1 MGLKGKSAIIG
12 IGEFKPEKIGPGVP
26 DTFTLEQVS
35 ELSRLALNDAGL
47 GSKDVNGLIVSG
59 ISESSYFIPS
69 TVTEYLGIKVDYG
82 DVVDLG
88 GASAVSMVWRAAAA
102 IEMGMADVVLCII
115 ASGLSP
121 MSRSEI
127 EIFSE
132 QKPFGSS
139 SNLRGSPQAE
149 FDIPYGHIAQNS
161 GYAQI
166 AQRYAHEYGYD
177 QRATAKIAVDHRT
190 NACANPQAIFYGQP
204 ITIEDVL
211 NSKMIAPPLHKLEIV
226 MPVFGGAA
234 VVLASREKAAES
246 KNRPAWITGCGE
258 RVEVKSRHFAE
269 DYLNTPIAAAS
280 EKAFNMAGIKRR
292 DIDLVQPY
300 DCYTITVLMTI
311 EDAGFCG
318 KGEGMTF
325 VLENDL
331 TYNGNF
337 PVNSHGGQLGFG
349 QTGLAGGMSH
359 VTEAAR
365 QIMGKAHANQ
375 LKSCNNVFVTGTGGI
390 ICEQSAIILQGD

>member
-12 IGEFKPEKIGPGVP
+12 VGEFKPEKIVPGVP
-26 DTFTLEQVS
+26 GSFTLEQVS
-35 ELSRLALNDAGL
+35 ELSRLALADAGL
-47 GSKDVNGLIVSG
+47 GIDDVNGLVVSG
-59 ISESSYFIPS
+59 ITESAYFIPS
-69 TVTEYLGIKVDYG
+69 TVIEYLGIKADYG

-88 GASAVSMVWRAAAA
+88 GASAVGMVWRAAAA
-102 IEMGMADVVLCII
+102 IEMGMADVVLCVI

-121 MSRSEI
+121 TGPAESKLL
-127 EIFSE
+127 SE
-132 QKPFGSS
+132 QRPFGSS
-139 SNLRGSPQAE
+139 SNLWGSPQAE
-149 FDIPYGHIAQNS
+149 FDIPYGHIAQNA

-190 NACANPQAIFYGQP
+190 NACANPQAIFHGQP

-211 NSKMIAPPLHKLEIV
+211 NSKMVAPPLHKLEIV

-234 VVLASREKAAES
+234 VVLASREKAAKS
-246 KNRPAWITGCGE
+246 NNRPAWVTGCGE
-258 RVEVKSRHFAE
+258 RVEVKSRHYAK
-269 DYLNTPIAAAS
+269 DMLKTPIKAAS
-280 EKAFNMAGIKRR
+280 QKAFKMAGIKHC
-292 DIDLVQPY
+292 DIDLMQPY

-318 KGEGMTF
+318 KGEGMAF
-325 VLENDL
+325 VLENDM
-331 TYNGNF
+331 TYKGNF
-337 PVNSHGGQLGFG
+337 PVNSHGGQLSFG

-365 QIMGKAHANQ
+365 QIMGKGHANQ
-375 LKSCNNVFVTGTGGI
+375 LEKCNNVFVSGTGGI
-390 ICEQSAIILQGD
+390 MCEQSAIILQGD